1 MVKVMILMKMEI
13 MQVMKEKNR
22 MLPDKQAR
30 IDSINSELHILYKG
44 FYSRKTKPITQ
55 RYIGCRIIK
64 LKKEL
69 DMLYKSKD
77 TPYLSNR

>member
-1 MVKVMILMKMEI
+1 MRLQMSSIKAGIF
-13 MQVMKEKNR
+13 KENR
-22 MLPDKQAR
+22 MLQDKQAR
-30 IDSINSELHILYKG
+30 IDSINSELHILYKR
-44 FYSRKTKPITQ
+44 FYSKKTKPLTQ
-55 RYIGCRIIK
+55 RYIGCRILK

>member
-1 MVKVMILMKMEI
+1 MY
-13 MQVMKEKNR
+13 
-22 MLPDKQAR
+22 PDKHER
-30 IDSINSELHILYKG
+30 IDGINSELHILYKR
-44 FYSRKTKPITQ
+44 FYSKKTKPLTQ
-55 RYIGCRIIK
+55 RYLGCRTIK

>member
-1 MVKVMILMKMEI
+1 MSP
-13 MQVMKEKNR
+13 EKQ
-22 MLPDKQAR
+22 LR
-30 IDSINSELHILYKG
+30 IDSINSELHILYKV
-44 FYSRKTKPITQ
+44 FYSKKTKPLTQ
-55 RYIGCRIIK
+55 RYIGCRILK